1 MELAEGLRF
10 TFRFGQRVRIRYPHP
25 EAGATG
31 EVVNA
36 YLYRDGREKVFVAVP
51 GGEGIYAASQLEA
64 APESRGEARE
74 ESNTEEE
81 EAP

>member
-1 MELAEGLRF
+1 MELAEGPHF
-10 TFRFGQRVRIRYPHP
+10 TFRFGQRVRIRQPHP

-51 GGEGIYAASQLEA
+51 GGEGIYAANQLEA
-64 APESRGEARE
+64 APDARSEIKE
-74 ESNTEEE
+74 EQ
-81 EAP
+81 ADD

>member
-1 MELAEGLRF
+1 MEMVEGLHF
-10 TFRFGQRVRIRYPHP
+10 TFRFGQRVRIRHPHP

-51 GGEGIYAASQLEA
+51 GGEGIYAATQLEA
-64 APESRGEARE
+64 APDSRPEPGEEPKSAE
-74 ESNTEEE
+74 
-81 EAP
+81 

>member
-1 MELAEGLRF
+1 MEMAEGLHF
-10 TFRFGQRVRIRYPHP
+10 TFRFGQRVRIRQPHP

-51 GGEGIYAASQLEA
+51 GGEGIYAATQLEA
-64 APESRGEARE
+64 APDARPEPKE
-74 ESNTEEE
+74 ETP
-81 EAP
+81 AADDDDF